1 MPPTTPTTHNALPP
15 GRGLADLTA
24 LGTLLVTVAL
34 GLLLCAG
41 VTSSAQAADTCP
53 NAVQRAQNAS
63 TELPDC
69 RAYEMVS
76 SPYKEGFGVE
86 PRRFTD
92 DGIVS
97 YVSTGNFA
105 GSALG
110 LASNLYHATRSTVGW
125 VTTAP
130 SPPGV
135 TYSAGGG
142 VSAESADLDS
152 SLWEMR
158 RRDGTG
164 GNDLYLRGLDGELT
178 FVGQG
183 AADGGFTSPGV
194 DGTSADLSHVI
205 FRYGSA
211 GSADATALREFVGTG
226 NVGPARVVSVDNL
239 GNPTR
244 AETCPNKISD
254 DGRVIVYT
262 SGCHVATLQLWAR
275 VGESATVAVSGSE
288 CTRSPGDQGGACN
301 ALSSADYAGSADDG
315 SRVFFTTN
323 QQLIN
328 ADTDTTSDLYACDM
342 RSGSPVPVGTANP
355 CASLTQVSG
364 TASGAQVESVVAISG
379 DGSRV
384 YFVAQGVLANNLGIG
399 DHGAA
404 AGGNNLY
411 LWERDAAHPAGHTRF
426 IAGLG
431 TGPAAND
438 LTRSQMTPDGRYLTF
453 LTANALVTTGPGAD
467 TDVDQISGVAA
478 RDVYRYDSVTGSIV
492 RVSTSTSGTGG
503 NDPAYDA
510 DLGGT
515 SSALASM
522 TSDGSSIVFDTAEAL
537 SPNDNDGTTD
547 VYAWH
552 DGHVSL
558 ISSGGGNLLWI
569 SPSGRDIFFQTAVT
583 LVPTDRDV
591 IADIYDARVGGGFD
605 LPQTEPCSGV
615 QCRGQQSLPPSRVAP
630 APAPDGRGPTQA
642 APGFSL
648 GAVSAAQR
656 KRLAATGKI
665 ALTITANVP
674 GTVSATAS
682 ATIGGRSATIASA
695 RRTMTAPGRVAV
707 SLTLSKKARAQLAAK
722 GKLTVKVTV
731 AHSKVALDRSVTLR
745 LTHAKAKQK
754 RASGSRAR
762 RAVLSDDRGDR
773 S

>member
-15 GRGLADLTA
+15 GRGLADLPA
-24 LGTLLVTVAL
+24 LGALLVTVAL

-53 NAVQRAQNAS
+53 NAVQRAQNNS
-63 TELPDC
+63 SELSDC
-69 RAYEMVS
+69 RGYEMVS
-76 SPYKEGFGVE
+76 SPYKEGFGVD
-86 PRRFTD
+86 PRSFTD
-92 DGIVS
+92 EGIVS
-97 YVSTGNFA
+97 YISTGNFA
-105 GSALG
+105 GSGLG
-110 LASNLYHATRSTVGW
+110 LAANLYHATRSSAGW

-135 TYSAGGG
+135 TYNPGGNTA
-142 VSAESADLDS
+142 SAESADLDS

-158 RRDGTG
+158 RRDGVG
-164 GNDLYLRGLDGELT
+164 GNDLYLRGLDGQLT
-178 FVGQG
+178 YVGQG
-183 AADGGFTSPGV
+183 ATADGVFTSPGV

-226 NVGPARVVSVDNL
+226 NVGPARVISVDNL
-239 GNPTR
+239 GNPTP

-288 CTRSPGDQGGACN
+288 CTRSPGDPGGACN

-328 ADTDTTSDLYACDM
+328 TDTDTTTDLYACDIPA
-342 RSGSPVPVGTANP
+342 GSPTPVGTANP
-355 CASLTQVSG
+355 CATLTQVSG
-364 TASGAQVESVVAISG
+364 TANGAQVENVVAISD

-384 YFVAQGVLANNLGIG
+384 YFVAQGVLADNLGIG

-453 LTANALVTTGPGAD
+453 LTSNALVTTGPAAD
-467 TDVDQISGVAA
+467 TDGA
-478 RDVYRYDSVTGSIV
+478 RDVYRYDSVTGSVV

-503 NDPAYDA
+503 NDPAHDA
-510 DLGGT
+510 DLGGGT
-515 SSALASM
+515 STVRASM

-537 SPNDNDGTTD
+537 SPSDTDGTTD

-558 ISSGGGNLLWI
+558 ISNGGGNLLWI
-569 SPSGRDIFFQTAVT
+569 SPAGRDIFFQTAVA

-591 IADIYDARVGGGFD
+591 NGDIYDARVAGGFD
-605 LPQTEPCSGV
+605 LTQPTTCSGV
-615 QCRGQQSLPPSRVAP
+615 QCRGQQSLPPSLAGPSAP
-630 APAPDGRGPTQA
+630 ASADGGPVEA

-665 ALTITANVP
+665 ALTITANVS
-674 GTVSATAS
+674 GTVSVTAS

-695 RRTMTAPGRVAV
+695 RRTMTAPGKVAV

-731 AHSKVALDRSVTLR
+731 GHSKAALDRSVTLR
-745 LTHAKAKQK
+745 LTHAKARSK
-754 RASGSRAR
+754 RKSAGGSRAR
-762 RAVLSDDRGDR
+762 RAAVSAGRGR